1 MAPPWDPGEKSTG
14 TMFAPLL
21 AFSKL
26 KPCWST
32 NLRFCVP
39 PGEVSITSLEPE
51 GRPPPDPCVFLRFFA
66 TTGVAAAAEL
76 ELELPP
82 ALLSLLAD
90 MPLFFA
96 LRDTSWCWCQELRNF
111 GLLLAKQKL
120 KGLSLEKLSEVNK
133 NHRKITTRVCCS

>member
-90 MPLFFA
+90 VPLFLPLGTLLGA
-96 LRDTSWCWCQELRNF
+96 GARSCENWLAPSQAEIEGAKLR
-111 GLLLAKQKL
+111 
-120 KGLSLEKLSEVNK
+120 EVK
-133 NHRKITTRVCCS
+133 RS